1 MRMRDWSAEVCSS
14 DRLAAYGV
22 THAQAVEAIG
32 SVGDIAVDGTELGR
46 GERDRDIFGA
56 SILREAV
63 PACAQLEAVLAADDA
78 IIGFGFLGL
87 AGVGDDG
94 DRRRNG
100 EGGERAFE
108 AAVVLHGEVSD
119 SRSEEH
125 TSELQSLMRIS

>member
-1 MRMRDWSAEVCSS
+1 MRISDWSSDVCSS
-14 DRLAAYGV
+14 DL
-22 THAQAVEAIG
+22 
-32 SVGDIAVDGTELGR
+32 
-46 GERDRDIFGA
+46 DRDIFGA

-119 SRSEEH
+119 SGHDKNSFGCSGTIPDGAQRRARLP
-125 TSELQSLMRIS
+125 TSP